1 MLFVIWTDRTEKTER
16 LRKDRDTMN
25 TEVLGN
31 KINLGFS
38 ILFDPMKK
46 YLTSPQERRNTRYAR
61 YFKHKKVNKNVILY
75 ESFYGRGMLCGPLAL
90 FQELIQHPRYKKY
103 RHVWVLDDLVE
114 HRERIQ
120 KYKRMYPNVSFV
132 QFGSKKYLK
141 YLASAGYL
149 INNVSFYS
157 FFVKKPGQ
165 TYINT
170 WHGIPLKH
178 LGYDEPTGALTA
190 TNMARNFLHV
200 DYLISANP
208 FLTEV
213 YKKGFRQ
220 EGLSKVKI
228 IEEGYPRLDTLV
240 NTEKSDVYEQLEAEG
255 VAVDRGKKI
264 ILYAPTWRGDS
275 YANPNCSID
284 GLIRLKET
292 LEDQIDTDKYQILI
306 KVHQVVYSLIKEKLD
321 EFSYVVP
328 ATVDA
333 NVILGITDILIS
345 DFSSIYFDFLAT
357 GNPVLFYITDL
368 EDYSSKR
375 GMYFGIEDLP
385 GPYTDDLDVLGSWIN
400 DIDNVFQKTKK
411 RYDEVK
417 DWCCGY
423 DIGNI
428 SSKIVRTV
436 FDKETEG
443 VRIKECGGEKKR
455 VLISRGPMLVNGIS
469 TALVNL
475 LQQFEYEKYD
485 VTVLVESPRS
495 VAQKEQILRLDENK
509 NIRVLVRPE
518 SMIRT
523 VGEAIRNNFYL
534 QCNPVRFLSGLA
546 FCRKMYEREFRRLY
560 GESEFDYIID
570 YEGYNL
576 FFSTLCLM
584 QPKARTCIWLHND
597 MLSEFHARF
606 FWLKRVFASY
616 PKFDCTVSCSKE
628 IMEVNRSNLSVI
640 LPAEKFRYAKNC
652 VDFQRVESGS
662 RMGQILFNG
671 HYYYAFTDEGS
682 LVIDMKL
689 IPLQPEASAG
699 VCEGSIEIRPND
711 GKVENGIIRFVN
723 MGRLSVEK
731 NQETLIRA
739 FARLAAEKPN
749 VMLYIVGDGPEREN
763 LQELIGQL
771 NLEGRVYLTGNLS
784 NPFGFLDQCHCFI
797 LPSLHEGQPLVVF
810 EARAL
815 RMPIILSRFSSV
827 GGSVIENGQYLVDMD
842 EESIWEGLNAFVSGD
857 VPQEYRFDEKE
868 YNSEAYR
875 EFVRA
880 ALS

>member
-1 MLFVIWTDRTEKTER
+1 MMDKTR
-16 LRKDRDTMN
+16 GLRKDRDTMD
-25 TEVLGN
+25 TGILGN
-31 KINLGFS
+31 KINLGLS

-46 YLTSPQERRNTRYAR
+46 YLTSAKERRNTRYAR
-61 YFKHKKVNKNVILY
+61 YYKHKNVKKKVILY
-75 ESFYGRGMLCGPLAL
+75 ESFYGRGMLCGPFAL
-90 FQELIQHPRYKKY
+90 FQELIRHPRYGKY
-103 RHVWVLDDLVE
+103 RHVWVLDDLAE
-114 HRERIQ
+114 HQERIQ
-120 KYKRMYPNVSFV
+120 KYKQMYSNVSFV

-165 TYINT
+165 VYINT

-190 TNMARNFLHV
+190 SNMARNFLHV

-208 FLTEV
+208 FLTQV

-220 EGLSKVKI
+220 EGLSNVKI

-240 NTEKSDVYEQLEAEG
+240 NTERDDVYAQLETEG
-255 VAVDRGKKI
+255 VSVDKSKKI

-284 GLIRLKET
+284 GMIQLKET
-292 LEDQIDTDKYQILI
+292 LEKQIDTNKYQILV
-306 KVHQVVYSLIKEKLD
+306 KVHQVVYRLIKDKLD
-321 EFSYVVP
+321 ECSYVVP

-368 EDYSSKR
+368 EEYSSKR
-375 GMYFGIEDLP
+375 GMYFGIKDLP

-411 RYDEVK
+411 RYDEVR

-423 DIGNI
+423 DIGTI
-428 SSKIVRTV
+428 SSKIVRAV
-436 FDKETEG
+436 FDKEAEG
-443 VRIKECGGEKKR
+443 IRITECGGQKKK
-455 VLISRGPMLVNGIS
+455 VLISRGPMMVNGIS

-475 LQQFEYEKYD
+475 LKQFEYDKYD
-485 VTVLVESPRS
+485 VTVIVESPANA
-495 VAQKEQILRLDENK
+495 AQKEQIFRLDENK
-509 NIRVLVRPE
+509 NIRVLVRPD

-523 VGEAIRNNFYL
+523 VGESIRNNFYL
-534 QCNPVRFLSGLA
+534 QCNPVKFLSRFA
-546 FCRKMYEREFRRLY
+546 YSRKLYEREFRRLY

-576 FFSTLCLM
+576 FFATLCLM
-584 QPKARTCIWLHND
+584 QPKARTCIWMHND
-597 MLSEFHARF
+597 MMSEFHAKF

-616 PKFDCTVSCSKE
+616 SKFDCTVSCSRE
-628 IMEVNRSNLSVI
+628 IMEVNRSSLSRV
-640 LPAEKFRYAKNC
+640 LPAKKFRYAKNC
-652 VDFQRVESGS
+652 VDFERVGSGS

-671 HYYYAFTDEGS
+671 RYYYAFSDEDS
-682 LVIDMKL
+682 SVINMKL
-689 IPLQPEASAG
+689 IPLQPETSVG
-699 VCEGSIEIRPND
+699 VCEGSMEMKPND
-711 GKVENGIIRFVN
+711 GKIENGIIRFVN

-731 NQETLIRA
+731 NQEALIRA

-749 VMLYIVGDGPEREN
+749 VMLFLVGDGPEREN
-763 LQELIGQL
+763 LKDLIGQM
-771 NLEGRVYLTGNLS
+771 NLEGRVFLTGNLS
-784 NPFGFLDQCHCFI
+784 NPFGFLDQCDCFV

-815 RMPIILSRFSSV
+815 HMPIILSRFSSV

-868 YNSEAYR
+868 YNCEAYR